1 LLVASQPHVVVVGA
15 GNAGLCAALAAAER
29 GARVTVLERAP
40 VELRGGNTAFTAG
53 AMRVAYDGVDDIL
66 SLVPD
71 LDPDQRALTDFGS
84 YDETAFFDDLARVTH
99 YRADPELAGTLV
111 SRSLDT
117 LRWMRGQGVRFTPIY
132 GRQAFKVDG
141 RFRFWGGLTIEAV
154 GGGPG
159 LVEYLAKAAARAG
172 VTTRYRAHAIALTTG
187 PGGVTGVVVRDGWR
201 DETIDCDAVV
211 LAAGGFQ
218 ANTEWRTRYLGPNW
232 DLAKVRGSAF
242 NTGDGIRMALDIG
255 ASPAGHWSGCHA
267 VQWDLNA
274 PEFGDLAVG
283 DGFQKHSYP
292 WGVVFNADGKR
303 FIDEGADFR
312 NYTYAMYGRCVLEQ
326 PNQVAWQVF
335 DAKVAHLLRDEYRIR
350 QATRFSANTIEELAE
365 KLDGIDARQ
374 FVKTV
379 TEYNAA
385 VDQSVPFNP
394 NVKDGRG
401 THGLAVPKSNWANT
415 LDTPPYQAFAVTCGL
430 TYTFGGLRID
440 TDAQVLD
447 TDLNPI
453 PGLYAAGELV
463 GGLFYFNY
471 PGGSG
476 LTNGAV
482 FGRIAGTSAASSVAL
497 SPDRK

>member
-1 LLVASQPHVVVVGA
+1 MATPRHVVVVGA

-29 GARVTVLERAP
+29 GARVTLLERAP
-40 VELRGGNTAFTAG
+40 VELRGGNSAFTAG
-53 AMRVAYDGVDDIL
+53 AMRVAYEGLDDIL

-71 LDPDQRALTDFGS
+71 LSPQQRENTDFGV
-84 YDETAFFDDLARVTH
+84 YDESAFFDDLARVTH
-99 YRADPELAGTLV
+99 YRADPQLASTLV
-111 SRSLDT
+111 SHSLDT
-117 LRWMRGQGVRFTPIY
+117 LRWMRAQGVRFTPIY
-132 GRQAFKVDG
+132 GRQAFQVDG
-141 RFRFWGGLTIEAV
+141 RFTFWGGLTIEAV

-159 LVEYLAKAAARAG
+159 LVDFLARAADKAG
-172 VTTRYRAHAIALTTG
+172 VTTRFRARAVALTTDRT
-187 PGGVTGVVVRDGWR
+187 GVTGVVVRSGW
-201 DETIDCDAVV
+201 DEETIPCDAVV

-218 ANTEWRTRYLGPNW
+218 SNTEWRTRYLGPNW
-232 DLAKVRGSAF
+232 DLAKVRGTAF

-267 VQWDLNA
+267 VQWDMNA

-292 WGVVFNADGKR
+292 WGVVVNADGNR
-303 FIDEGADFR
+303 FVDEGADFR
-312 NYTYAMYGRCVLEQ
+312 NYTYAMYGRRVLEQ

-335 DAKVAHLLRDEYRIR
+335 DAKVEHMLRDEYRIR
-350 QATRFSANTIEELAE
+350 EVTRATGNTIEELGE
-365 KLDGIDARQ
+365 RMDGIDVRQ

-379 TEYNAA
+379 AEYNAA

-415 LDTPPYQAFAVTCGL
+415 LDTPPYRAFSVTCGI
-430 TYTFGGLRID
+430 TFTFGGLRID

-447 TDLNPI
+447 TDQNPI

-476 LTNGAV
+476 LTNGSV
-482 FGRIAGTSAASSVAL
+482 FGRIAGTSAAK
-497 SPDRK
+497 PQE

>member
-1 LLVASQPHVVVVGA
+1 VATARHVVVVGA
-15 GNAGLCAALAAAER
+15 GNAGLCAALAAAEQ
-29 GARVTVLERAP
+29 GARVTLLERAP
-40 VELRGGNTAFTAG
+40 VELRGGNSAFTAG
-53 AMRVAYDGVDDIL
+53 AMRVAYRGLDDIL

-71 LDPDQRALTDFGS
+71 LSPQQCENTDFGT

-99 YRADPELAGTLV
+99 YRADPDLAGTLV

-117 LRWMRGQGVRFTPIY
+117 LQWMGGHGVRFTPIY
-132 GRQAFKVDG
+132 GRQAFQVDG
-141 RFRFWGGLTIEAV
+141 RFTFWGGLTVEAV

-159 LVEYLAKAAARAG
+159 LVDFLAKAADRAG
-172 VTTRYRAHAIALTTG
+172 VTTRFQARAVALTTDRT
-187 PGGVTGVVVRDGWR
+187 GVTGVVVRSGWQE
-201 DETIDCDAVV
+201 ETIPCDAVV

-218 ANTEWRTRYLGPNW
+218 SNTEWRTRYLGPNW
-232 DLAKVRGSAF
+232 DLAKVRGTAF

-267 VQWDLNA
+267 VQWDFNA
-274 PEFGDLAVG
+274 PEFGNLAIG

-292 WGVVFNADGKR
+292 WGVVFNNAGNR

-312 NYTYAMYGRCVLEQ
+312 NYTYAMYGRRVLEQ

-335 DAKVAHLLRDEYRIR
+335 DAKVEHMLRDEYRIR
-350 QATRFSANTIEELAE
+350 EVTRTSADTIEELGRRM
-365 KLDGIDARQ
+365 DGIDVDQ
-374 FVKTV
+374 FVKSV
-379 TEYNAA
+379 AEYNAA

-415 LDTPPYQAFAVTCGL
+415 LDTPPYRAFAVTCGI
-430 TYTFGGLRID
+430 TFTFGGLRIN

-447 TDLNPI
+447 TDQNPI

-476 LTNGAV
+476 LTNGSV
-482 FGRIAGTSAASSVAL
+482 FGRIAGTAAAK
-497 SPDRK
+497 DQE